1 MVLGYQLKITI
12 KGSHPPIW
20 RRVIVPGK
28 IDFQDLDNIIEDLFG
43 WTHGHLYEF
52 CDKTSGRRFQ
62 PSDDEY
68 FWETESVENLID
80 DCFIK
85 GEKWTYTY
93 DFGDD
98 WVHDILIEDVV
109 PYKERYAKVIK
120 SKGPY
125 MIEDCGGLWGFYDS
139 YIDEAEPFDIEI
151 ANHQLEQ
158 FPIEAKES
166 VQIGE
171 DYEYFDDPE
180 TDWGEFEEDSFEQHM
195 KNMLRENPEEVL
207 QQYFSEL
214 QSTRNMTETWIE
226 ENKKSLSRDFYL
238 KDVYSN
244 YTKDN
249 LKMIAQMNGFSGYS
263 KLKKSELADWLVEK
277 MLDEHHMADIM
288 EDIVLEEDELIQLI
302 LNQPEG
308 IWIMESLLEQSFFL
322 SCYGAFSYEASA
334 VRIPRDVREMYQ
346 KINTPECQKRR
357 IEKDKVSKYCNSAV
371 ELYGVVPIS
380 EVAVI
385 YRHYTG
391 NDISVKQIKKIA
403 LENAKDNR
411 VTVRGGYLVHMNI
424 DDEDK
429 ELILED
435 QKDYSYYIPDT
446 EEEFLIY
453 GNADE
458 DTIDQLDEVK
468 FSKWLEEE
476 LNLDVVRGFTLTKHI
491 LLYIKLNYEDEEL
504 MEILDLMIE
513 SMGIPDLS
521 TKQKRKVKKKMS
533 ELCRNT
539 RLYSYSGHTLNEIE
553 AEM

>member
-43 WTHGHLYEF
+43 WTHDHLYEF

-151 ANHQLEQ
+151 ANHQLKQ

-195 KNMLRENPEEVL
+195 KNMLGENPEEVL

-226 ENKKSLSRDFYL
+226 ENKESLSRDFYL

-322 SCYGAFSYEASA
+322 SCYGAFSYEASV

-411 VTVRGGYLVHMNI
+411 VTVRGCYLVHMNI
-424 DDEDK
+424 NDEDK

-453 GNADE
+453 GNAEE

>member
-151 ANHQLEQ
+151 ANHQLKQ

>member
-151 ANHQLEQ
+151 ANHQLKQ

-226 ENKKSLSRDFYL
+226 ENKESLSRDFYL

-491 LLYIKLNYEDEEL
+491 LLYIKLNYEDEDL

>member
-1 MVLGYQLKITI
+1 MELGYQLKITI

-28 IDFQDLDNIIEDLFG
+28 INFQDLDDIIEDLFG

-52 CDKTSGRRFQ
+52 CDRKSGRRFQ

-68 FWETESVENLID
+68 FWNTESVENLID

-98 WVHDILIEDVV
+98 WVHDILVEDVV
-109 PYKERYAKVIK
+109 PYKERFAKVLK

-125 MIEDCGGLWGFYDS
+125 MIEDCGGLWGFYES

-151 ANHQLEQ
+151 ANHQFEQ
-158 FPIEAKES
+158 FPIEAKEF

-171 DYEYFDDPE
+171 DYEYSGTPE
-180 TDWGEFEEDSFEQHM
+180 GDWGEFGEDSFGQHM
-195 KNMLRENPEEVL
+195 KNMLEENPEEIL
-207 QQYFSEL
+207 QQYFSGL
-214 QSTRNMTETWIE
+214 QNSRNTAEEWIE
-226 ENKKSLSRDFYL
+226 ENKEFLSRDFYL
-238 KDVYSN
+238 KDVYSS
-244 YTKDN
+244 YTKDD
-249 LKMIAQMNGFSGYS
+249 LKWIAQMNGFSGYS
-263 KLKKSELADWLVEK
+263 KLKKSELADWLVKK
-277 MLDEHHMADIM
+277 MLEENHMAEIV
-288 EDIVLEEDELIQLI
+288 EDIIPEEGEVIQLMI
-302 LNQPEG
+302 NQPEG
-308 IWIMESLLEQSFFL
+308 IWITESAFEQSFFL
-322 SCYGAFSYEASA
+322 SCYGAFHDEAG
-334 VRIPRDVREMYQ
+334 VMRLPKDVREMYQ
-346 KINTPECQKRR
+346 NVNTTECQKRR
-357 IEKDKVSKYCNSAV
+357 LEKDKICKYCNSAV

-391 NDISVKQIKKIA
+391 KDILVKQVKKIA
-403 LENAKDNR
+403 LEYMKDNR
-411 VTVRGGYLVHMNI
+411 VTVRGRYLVHMDI
-424 DDEDK
+424 DDEDM

-435 QKDYSYYIPDT
+435 QEGNPYYVPDT

-458 DTIDQLDEVK
+458 ETIEQLDEVK

-476 LNLDVVRGFTLTKHI
+476 LNLDVVCGFTIAKHI
-491 LLYIKLNYEDEEL
+491 LLCIKLNYEEEAL
-504 MEILDLMIE
+504 MEILDVLAPN
-513 SMGIPDLS
+513 MGIPELS
-521 TKQKRKVKKKMS
+521 TKQKRKVKKKLS
-533 ELCRNT
+533 ELCENT
-539 RLYSYSGHTLNEIE
+539 RLYSYSGHTLNEIV